1 MPVMGLS
8 VYMYVWDAQALVGIL
23 HNQSAWA
30 GFTLLILT
38 WGQCEGLILG
48 IGAERNFTPTSFF
61 VSVPQVPRIIF
72 HSQNVDEVTT
82 NRGAVGRR
90 DELYIHL
97 NNFILLTF

>member
-61 VSVPQVPRIIF
+61 VS
-72 HSQNVDEVTT
+72 
-82 NRGAVGRR
+82 
-90 DELYIHL
+90 ELRYSGSISIVRML
-97 NNFILLTF
+97 MK